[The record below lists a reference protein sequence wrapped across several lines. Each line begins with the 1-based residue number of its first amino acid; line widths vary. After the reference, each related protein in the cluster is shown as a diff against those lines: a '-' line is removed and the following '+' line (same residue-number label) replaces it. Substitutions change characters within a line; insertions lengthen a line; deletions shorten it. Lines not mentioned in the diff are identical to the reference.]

1 MSTVS
6 VAIPAAL
13 LALAVAAGA
22 VPARWRRWPSI
33 AAMALLAGLLAA
45 LALGGWH
52 PQDSLAAWFFLTVSV
67 LGGFGI
73 WYSGPYIAH
82 EASLHEWTPI
92 RRRLYEGLFLA
103 FIASLAALALWTN
116 LFALWLAMEGA
127 TLSSVV
133 LVALPDS
140 SASLEAALKYLLV
153 TETGGLIALVGTVLA
168 REASGAPLLGAHIAL
183 APLPWALVGAYL
195 GLVGYAAKAGLAP
208 LHTWLPDA
216 HSEAPAPVSAL
227 LSGLKLA
234 GAVVVI
240 FRLFETVEP
249 LVGAAWLKDPL
260 IILGLASLLV
270 AAAFL
275 VFQRD
280 LKRLW
285 AYSSIE
291 HIGLISLGVGFGG
304 IALVGAVLHIWT
316 HAVTKTLLFHNAGTV
331 RLVYGSSHS
340 GNGARAV
347 LTRTPWTG
355 ALLALGAA
363 AIVGLPPF
371 APFWSEWLI
380 LAGGL
385 RQPGDRAFAVTAAGL
400 VFAIFVAI
408 ARRVPEWLFTPGPI
422 GAPPRDR
429 LSEPATL
436 IAPTVVL
443 AILVI
448 AGGIGLPMAV
458 HPLWRHLVAELAAA
472 RI

>member
-1 MSTVS
+1 MS
-6 VAIPAAL
+6 AIGLAVPSAL
-13 LALAVAAGA
+13 LALGIAAGT
-22 VPARWRRWPSI
+22 VPVRWRRGPSH
-33 AAMALLAGLLAA
+33 AAVALLAGLLVA
-45 LALGGWH
+45 LALGLWH
-52 PQDSLAAWFFLTVSV
+52 PRDPLAAWFFVTVSV

-73 WYSGPYIAH
+73 WYSGPYIAR
-82 EASLHEWTPI
+82 EAALHGWTPT
-92 RRRLYEGLFLA
+92 RLRLYDGLFLA
-103 FIASLAALALWTN
+103 FVASLAALALWTN
-116 LFALWLAMEGA
+116 LLALWLALEAA

-133 LVALPDS
+133 LVGLPDS

-168 REASGAPLLGAHIAL
+168 RGAAGASLLGAHIAL

-195 GLVGYAAKAGLAP
+195 ALVGYGAKAGLAP

-240 FRLFETVEP
+240 FRLFQSVEP
-249 LVGAAWLKDPL
+249 LVGAAWLKVPL
-260 IILGLASLLV
+260 ILLGLASLVV

-280 LKRLW
+280 LKRFW

-304 IALVGAVLHIWT
+304 IALIGAVLHIWT
-316 HAVTKTLLFHNAGTV
+316 HATTKTLLFHNAGTI
-331 RLVYGSSHS
+331 RLVYGSSHHA
-340 GNGARAV
+340 NGARAV

-355 ALLALGAA
+355 AFLALGAA

-385 RQPGDRAFAVTAAGL
+385 RQGGDRIFALIAAGL

-408 ARRVPEWLFTPGPI
+408 ARRVPEWLFTPGPV
-422 GAPPRDR
+422 GTPPRDR
-429 LSEPATL
+429 LAEPAAL
-436 IAPTVVL
+436 IAPTAAL
-443 AILVI
+443 AVLVI
-448 AGGIGLPMAV
+448 AGGIGLPAAA
-458 HPLWRHLVAELAAA
+458 HPLWQHLVSELTAA